1 MCTCAQDSCGGGWQH
16 RRPSPAGLRHRWGL
30 YFPALRRPEGHFV
43 SIFMLGEALEAEA
56 RTTCLLSV
64 LHTCEMQLCAVGLG
78 FGAG

>member
-1 MCTCAQDSCGGGWQH
+1 
-16 RRPSPAGLRHRWGL
+16 
-30 YFPALRRPEGHFV
+30 
-43 SIFMLGEALEAEA
+43 MLGEALEAEA